1 MDAEAK
7 ERVKQKVGIEKEKNI
22 YIYIQESNG
31 KKKKEWKRVKK
42 NRGKHVMQKV
52 SYSDHTRNHGKQSK
66 ELRGKMKGNS
76 YSEQLFYIGLPF
88 SLLQLSIVFL

>member
-1 MDAEAK
+1 
-7 ERVKQKVGIEKEKNI
+7 
-22 YIYIQESNG
+22 
-31 KKKKEWKRVKK
+31 
-42 NRGKHVMQKV
+42 MQKV

>member
-31 KKKKEWKRVKK
+31 KKKK
-42 NRGKHVMQKV
+42 NGKESRKTEESM
-52 SYSDHTRNHGKQSK
+52 
-66 ELRGKMKGNS
+66 
-76 YSEQLFYIGLPF
+76 
-88 SLLQLSIVFL
+88 

>member
-1 MDAEAK
+1 
-7 ERVKQKVGIEKEKNI
+7 
-22 YIYIQESNG
+22 
-31 KKKKEWKRVKK
+31 
-42 NRGKHVMQKV
+42 MQKV
-52 SYSDHTRNHGKQSK
+52 SYSDHTRNHRKQTK